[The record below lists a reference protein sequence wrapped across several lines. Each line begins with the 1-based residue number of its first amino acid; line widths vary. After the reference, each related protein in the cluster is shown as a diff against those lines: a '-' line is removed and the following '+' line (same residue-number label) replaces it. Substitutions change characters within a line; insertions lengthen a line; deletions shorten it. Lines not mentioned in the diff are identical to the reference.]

1 MQSPD
6 SSSSPSGS
14 ESGVDV
20 CKGFLAQEEEKMR
33 KLENEVAQYERDLQ
47 PALERV
53 REIEAH
59 ITARKDQIKSMQ
71 ILTNS
76 VKRGIELNDDELPRK
91 RRRVIDWGRKSV
103 LQFAS
108 STSTPASIPVSVIVG
123 NSIVVIVKAPIV
135 AKR

>member
-1 MQSPD
+1 
-6 SSSSPSGS
+6 
-14 ESGVDV
+14 
-20 CKGFLAQEEEKMR
+20 MR

-91 RRRVIDWGRKSV
+91 RRRVIGKV
-103 LQFAS
+103 FL
-108 STSTPASIPVSVIVG
+108 
-123 NSIVVIVKAPIV
+123 
-135 AKR
+135 